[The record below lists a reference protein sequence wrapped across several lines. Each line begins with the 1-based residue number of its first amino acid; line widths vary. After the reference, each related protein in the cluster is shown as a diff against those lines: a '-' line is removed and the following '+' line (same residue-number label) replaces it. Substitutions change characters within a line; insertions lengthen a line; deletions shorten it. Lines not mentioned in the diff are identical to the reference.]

1 MTKHR
6 AVLFHALFLVAACG
20 SPRTY
25 VLEMMPG
32 PAYYGGEE
40 AAPDLEKQSGEIP
53 PRIEILYATDREP
66 ADEKDNVEYYRNE
79 RGGLLRL
86 GVARVQL
93 GTEPM
98 DWDAVVARSFESGRK
113 KPIRMK
119 IESIEEFGILD
130 RTITAF
136 TPPERI
142 PADRGAA
149 ARRFARDVNERLR
162 SCDQPDIY
170 IFVHGYKVRY
180 ENPVLVATEL
190 WHFLGYEGVFLAY
203 SWPST
208 PSLWA
213 YFSDLETG
221 ELSAR
226 NLRKLLTYLA
236 EETQAR
242 RIHVLGYSAGTRLVA
257 LTLHQF
263 ALGNANKT
271 REEIH
276 QRLRLGQVVLT
287 GSDIDRHIFGAYL
300 LDGIASIPEHLTVY
314 TSATD
319 TAMGPSE
326 WVFGRRR
333 MGRMF
338 AAGELSDTAAEQIR
352 ILRGFS
358 IVNVTG
364 AERADAGNGHAYF
377 QKSPWVSSDLLATF
391 AHGLSPGG
399 RGLVREGDSP
409 IWEFPPDYVEKLR
422 KAVRSASPRR
432 AAGSTPP

>member
-1 MTKHR
+1 MTR
-6 AVLFHALFLVAACG
+6 NQSSLLLALLLTAACG
-20 SPRTY
+20 SPRVY

-32 PAYYGGEE
+32 PAYYGG
-40 AAPDLEKQSGEIP
+40 GEIP
-53 PRIEILYATDREP
+53 PVMRKRPKEIPPRVEVLYATDREP
-66 ADEKDNVEYYRNE
+66 ATEKDDVEYYRNE
-79 RGGLLRL
+79 RGGILRL

-93 GTEPM
+93 GTESM
-98 DWDAVVARSFESGRK
+98 DWDTVVARSLEPDRK
-113 KPIRMK
+113 QPVKMK
-119 IESIEEFGILD
+119 VESIEEFGALD

-136 TPPERI
+136 TPPEQI
-142 PADRGAA
+142 PADPGAA
-149 ARRFARDVNERLR
+149 ARRFAQEVNERLQ
-162 SCDQPDIY
+162 SSDHPDLFV
-170 IFVHGYKVRY
+170 FVHGYKVRY

-213 YFSDLETG
+213 YFADLETG

-226 NLRKLLTYLA
+226 NLRKLLVYLA
-236 EETQAR
+236 AETQAR

-257 LTLHQF
+257 LTLHQL
-263 ALGNANKT
+263 ALRNAERG
-271 REEIH
+271 REWIQE
-276 QRLRLGQVVLT
+276 RLRLGQVVLT

-300 LDGIASIPEHLTVY
+300 LDGIASVPEHLTVY
-314 TSATD
+314 TSSTD
-319 TAMGPSE
+319 SAMGPSE

-338 AAGELSDTAAEQIR
+338 VEGEMSATGAEYIRNSSDV
-352 ILRGFS
+352 S

-364 AERADAGNGHAYF
+364 AEQADAGNGHAYF

-391 AHGLSPGG
+391 AHGLSPGE

-422 KAVRSASPRR
+422 KAVRSASPGR
-432 AAGSTPP
+432 AAGRESP